1 MHRNLSLLSIVVPC
15 LDEELVIATTHSRI
29 LSALDTTTGFDL
41 EIIYV
46 DDGSQDSTLTIL
58 RELQQADQ
66 RVKVIS
72 LSRNFGQF
80 AALTAGMQHA
90 TGDVVALID
99 ADLQDPPEII
109 PEMLELWQQG
119 ADIVQGLRTKRHG
132 EKKFKVWSS
141 RIFMRI
147 FKMTSDTKFTPGVGD
162 FMIIDRAVTDALMSM
177 PESRHFLRCTIPW
190 LGFNHE
196 ILPFERE
203 ERVAGKT
210 KYSSRKL
217 TSLAIDSIL
226 SFSIAPLRIATWI
239 GLLLSGFAFAGILYT
254 LVIWLFDDAWVP
266 GWAMVLVTILALNG
280 LQLLFLGIIGEYL
293 GRTYG
298 EVKRYP
304 LYLVKE
310 RLGFA
315 PERHR
320 RIISD
325 NNPTCDASI

>member
-1 MHRNLSLLSIVVPC
+1 MGRCLSLLSVVVPC
-15 LDEELVIATTHSRI
+15 LDEEQVIGETHRRI
-29 LSALDTTTGFDL
+29 VSALDATTGF

-46 DDGSQDSTLTIL
+46 DDGSQDSTLNIL

-90 TGDVVALID
+90 TGDVVALMD

-109 PEMLELWQQG
+109 PDMLEIWQQG
-119 ADIVQGLRTKRHG
+119 ADIVQGLRTNRRG
-132 EKKFKVWSS
+132 EKSLRVWSS
-141 RIFMRI
+141 NFFMRI
-147 FKMTSDTKFTPGVGD
+147 FNIMSDTKFKPGVGD
-162 FMIIDRAVTDALMSM
+162 FMIIDRAVTEAFMSL
-177 PESRHFLRCTIPW
+177 PESRHFLRCMIPW

-196 ILPFERE
+196 IFPFERE
-203 ERVAGKT
+203 ERDAGKT
-210 KYSSRKL
+210 KYSLRKL

-239 GLLLSGFAFAGILYT
+239 GLLFSGLAFVGITYT
-254 LVIWLFDDAWVP
+254 LVTRLFTDAWVP
-266 GWAMVLVTILALNG
+266 GWAIVFITILALNG

-298 EVKRYP
+298 EVKRRP
-304 LYLVKE
+304 LYLVRE
-310 RLGFA
+310 RLGFV
-315 PERHR
+315 PERR
-320 RIISD
+320 GE
-325 NNPTCDASI
+325 